1 MTESDFDLLLE
12 AWQRSG
18 LAGKM
23 STEEVAQLLRGCP
36 CKKETLKRGELYA
49 IGGDKLRDL
58 RIVGKGGIKAE
69 MVGTSGKQLLMDTL
83 TPGRIVAPALLF
95 AEDNALPVTLMAN
108 EESILFRMGKEDF
121 RDLMHQSPQLM
132 TNFIG
137 IVSNISVFLMGK
149 IYQLSLRSLQGK
161 IADYLLQIYLKEGN
175 KRLQIDSSW
184 KELADRF
191 GVNRQSLAR
200 SLAQLEEEGL
210 LRVEGKS
217 IEILQP
223 HRMAGLE

>member
-1 MTESDFDLLLE
+1 
-12 AWQRSG
+12 
-18 LAGKM
+18 
-23 STEEVAQLLRGCP
+23 
-36 CKKETLKRGELYA
+36 
-49 IGGDKLRDL
+49 
-58 RIVGKGGIKAE
+58 
-69 MVGTSGKQLLMDTL
+69 
-83 TPGRIVAPALLF
+83 
-95 AEDNALPVTLMAN
+95 
-108 EESILFRMGKEDF
+108 MGKEDF

>member
-23 STEEVAQLLRGCP
+23 STEEVARLLRQCP

-83 TPGRIVAPALLF
+83 TPGRIVAPAPR
-95 AEDNALPVTLMAN
+95 NAYGQRGEHT
-108 EESILFRMGKEDF
+108 F
-121 RDLMHQSPQLM
+121 
-132 TNFIG
+132 
-137 IVSNISVFLMGK
+137 
-149 IYQLSLRSLQGK
+149 
-161 IADYLLQIYLKEGN
+161 
-175 KRLQIDSSW
+175 
-184 KELADRF
+184 
-191 GVNRQSLAR
+191 
-200 SLAQLEEEGL
+200 
-210 LRVEGKS
+210 
-217 IEILQP
+217 
-223 HRMAGLE
+223 

>member
-1 MTESDFDLLLE
+1 
-12 AWQRSG
+12 
-18 LAGKM
+18 
-23 STEEVAQLLRGCP
+23 
-36 CKKETLKRGELYA
+36 
-49 IGGDKLRDL
+49 
-58 RIVGKGGIKAE
+58 
-69 MVGTSGKQLLMDTL
+69 
-83 TPGRIVAPALLF
+83 
-95 AEDNALPVTLMAN
+95 
-108 EESILFRMGKEDF
+108 
-121 RDLMHQSPQLM
+121 
-132 TNFIG
+132 
-137 IVSNISVFLMGK
+137 MGK

>member
-23 STEEVAQLLRGCP
+23 STEEVARLLRQCP

-161 IADYLLQIYLKEGN
+161 IADYLLQMEG
-175 KRLQIDSSW
+175 SC
-184 KELADRF
+184 
-191 GVNRQSLAR
+191 R
-200 SLAQLEEEGL
+200 SLWRKSTIVGTQPRPTRRRGVTTRRGKVYRNTPTAPDG
-210 LRVEGKS
+210 RVGVS
-217 IEILQP
+217 THIT
-223 HRMAGLE
+223 

>member
-1 MTESDFDLLLE
+1 
-12 AWQRSG
+12 
-18 LAGKM
+18 
-23 STEEVAQLLRGCP
+23 
-36 CKKETLKRGELYA
+36 
-49 IGGDKLRDL
+49 
-58 RIVGKGGIKAE
+58 

-108 EESILFRMGKEDF
+108 EESLLFRMGKEDF

>member
-23 STEEVAQLLRGCP
+23 STEEVTQLLRGCP
-36 CKKETLKRGELYA
+36 YEKETLKRGELYA
-49 IGGDKLRDL
+49 IGGDKLCDL

-95 AEDNALPVTLMAN
+95 AEDNALL
-108 EESILFRMGKEDF
+108 LFRMDKEDF